1 MRIGTLARD
10 REGSGWTQVE
20 VFVDEAV
27 CTGVLVLGNDVA
39 VAQAREQC
47 ILKVAVVSEVC
58 THVDNTL
65 QHFLV
70 EADLLC
76 GVKHEKHKLLTTDGI
91 RLQVDGRSI
100 AIDDT

>member
-1 MRIGTLARD
+1 M
-10 REGSGWTQVE
+10 VE
-20 VFVDEAV
+20 VVVDDAV
-27 CTGVLVLGNDVA
+27 YTGVLVLGNDVV

-47 ILKVAVVSEVC
+47 ILEFAVVSEVC

-65 QHFLV
+65 QHVLV

-76 GVKHEKHKLLTTDGI
+76 GVKDEKHKLLTTDGI